1 MAIATLSIDLV
12 AQLGQLQAGM
22 DKAGRLAEKNAAQI
36 EAAYSKAA
44 KVGQVLGAALGGAI
58 SVAGITAF
66 VRATVDG
73 IDKLNDLAD
82 ATGASVE
89 NLSALEDIGART
101 GHSIDTVGDAV
112 IKLNKVLGD
121 AKPGSDIARQL
132 EGIGLSV
139 SELQRVDPAEALRR
153 FAVALSGFADD
164 GNKARMVQDLL
175 GKSAGQLAPFLRD
188 LADAGALNGKVTAE
202 QAAEADKFNKMLAS
216 IDKNV
221 TDAARALSG
230 PLVQALNSTIEKFR
244 EGEREGKT
252 FFERYWRWVRDV
264 YGIDQ
269 SDADPLAPLV
279 ERLRE
284 LDSLLNTNRRLT
296 LFSGQAT
303 ELEAER
309 KTLQAQVDA
318 IRAGR
323 LTSAAGGG
331 RGFVNPAPTVPTLLA
346 GGSPKPEKPPY
357 TTRAM
362 DPAGLSDNAMAALR
376 AIQQTD
382 VAKVAEINAALDE
395 LFAMR
400 AGGLGEDASI
410 NAAIEKLRDDL
421 EALSPAARKAAEEK
435 KRLDAILAATPQ
447 GILSDVLT
455 DIELI
460 NRAFDNGAK
469 DTEKWAA
476 AIRVAVA
483 KLPDEMQK
491 PLEEI
496 SEFAREASR
505 NIQDSLG
512 DSVLQ
517 MMEGNAGEIE
527 DIWKNM
533 LKRLVAQAAA
543 AQLAESLFGKGYGT
557 TTNSMGGLFGWIG
570 SLFGGGVSG
579 SHANGLAYVPYDGY
593 RAELHRGERVL
604 TANEA
609 RAQDAGAGGPGLT
622 VNVQGD
628 FGASAQRYMDGA
640 FSMFAARMARRRS

>member
-1 MAIATLSIDLV
+1 VSLATLSIDLV
-12 AQLGQLQAGM
+12 AQLASLQQGM
-22 DKAGRLAEKNAAQI
+22 DKAGRLAERNAAQI
-36 EAAYSKAA
+36 EARYAKLSQVAA
-44 KVGQVLGAALGGAI
+44 GVGAALAA
-58 SVAGITAF
+58 SFSAAGIVAF

-73 IDKLNDLAD
+73 VDRLNDLAD
-82 ATGASVE
+82 ATGASIE

-252 FFERYWRWVRDV
+252 FFERYWRWVKDV
-264 YGIDQ
+264 YGIEQ
-269 SDADPLAPLV
+269 KDADPLSPLV

-323 LTSAAGGG
+323 LTSGAGGG

-346 GGSPKPEKPPY
+346 GGDPKPEKPPY

-362 DPAGLSDNAMAALR
+362 EPAGLSDNALAALR

-382 VAKVAEINAALDE
+382 FAKIAEINAALDE

-400 AGGLGEDASI
+400 AGGLGEDAGI

-421 EALSPAARKAAEEK
+421 EALSPSARKAAEEK
-435 KRLDAILAATPQ
+435 KRLDSILAQTPS
-447 GILSDVLT
+447 GVLSDVLV

-460 NRAFDNGAK
+460 NAAFDRGAI
-469 DTEKWAA
+469 DAEQWAA
-476 AIRVAVA
+476 AIRASAA
-483 KLPDEMQK
+483 KLPQDFEK
-491 PLEEI
+491 PLAEV
-496 SEFAREASR
+496 SEFARQAGA
-505 NIQDSLG
+505 NIQDAIG
-512 DSVLQ
+512 DTLLAS
-517 MMEGNAGEIE
+517 MEGKF
-527 DIWKNM
+527 DSLDDLWKN
-533 LKRLVAQAAA
+533 LIKRMIAQAAA
-543 AQLAESLFGKGYGT
+543 AQLGKYLLGNDFGT
-557 TTNSMGGLFGWIG
+557 TGNVGGAVGQFFNWLGTLSG
-570 SLFGGGVSG
+570 KAGGGPVQAG
-579 SHANGLAYVPYDGY
+579 RPYIVGER
-593 RAELHRGERVL
+593 RAELFVPQQSGTIVPDL
-604 TANEA
+604 
-609 RAQDAGAGGPGLT
+609 GMLGGNT
-622 VNVQGD
+622 TNIYVQGD
-628 FGASAQRYMDGA
+628 VSERNVKLIQRA
-640 FSMFAARMARRRS
+640 IANERARSMRSV